1 MPHRALK
8 MCICEAGAANLRGDV
23 SRRIFPEVPIEAVT
37 NGVHAGTWTAPA
49 FQQMFDRYIPTWR
62 EDNYS
67 LRGALGLPQE
77 EVWSSHLL
85 TKHELFGV
93 VQQKTGL
100 RLDGDVFTIGFARRA
115 TGYKRADLILSDL
128 D

>member
-1 MPHRALK
+1 M
-8 MCICEAGAANLRGDV
+8 
-23 SRRIFPEVPIEAVT
+23 FPEVPIEAIT

-67 LRGALGLPQE
+67 LRGALGLPPE
-77 EVWSSHLL
+77 EVWSAHLL
-85 TKHELFGV
+85 SKHDLFETV
-93 VQQKTGL
+93 REKTGL
-100 RLDGDVFTIGFARRA
+100 RLDPDAFTIGFARRA

-128 D
+128 YRLRRNCEKRGKIPDCFCGKSASE